1 MRTIRHSLQ
10 RHGSKISRVVL
21 CLSAGVEEAAYV
33 EAAALYFP
41 RTLDEEMASCAATAG
56 EQLDEFGDVLL
67 GRSVVVGRMPSDT
80 AALADGGR
88 GSGGE
93 GAGEQSGDWS
103 QTLLRCDMHLSS
115 DPLLS
120 LFASFHTSTLQPRP
134 QLTNGTH
141 SSGNQTAA
149 APYSSPVHLRCAVGL
164 VKQRR
169 G

>member
-41 RTLDEEMASCAATAG
+41 RTFDEEMASCAATAG
-56 EQLDEFGDVLL
+56 EQLDEFGDALL
-67 GRSVVVGRMPSDT
+67 GRSVFVGRMPSDT

-103 QTLLRCDMHLSS
+103 QTLLRCDQHCTALEQR
-115 DPLLS
+115 
-120 LFASFHTSTLQPRP
+120 LFFYCRYLRLVTRQPCSHAR
-134 QLTNGTH
+134 
-141 SSGNQTAA
+141 S
-149 APYSSPVHLRCAVGL
+149 
-164 VKQRR
+164 
-169 G
+169 